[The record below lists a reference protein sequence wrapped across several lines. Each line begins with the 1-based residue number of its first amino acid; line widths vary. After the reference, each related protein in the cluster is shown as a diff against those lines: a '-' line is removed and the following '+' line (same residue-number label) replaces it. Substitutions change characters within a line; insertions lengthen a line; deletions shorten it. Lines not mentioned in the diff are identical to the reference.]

1 VVKKLSVLGL
11 LAMGLA
17 ACATV
22 APPPPSLY
30 IESPTPAYSAELSL
44 DDRLTVEQAWDYLRQ
59 GRTDKAEKVLLR
71 LDPGNPFYYAG
82 FGYTAFL
89 NGNLSIAEQYFLR
102 SAQEYPDMPIPHLG
116 LGQIYRKVGQTD
128 SAYNEYLEVLKRNPE
143 NPWAKKEAE
152 AIRLEKTETLMSEA
166 RDFASLGNAAK
177 SRESYLKALEYSP
190 KLQEAHLALAR
201 IYLKEKNFQSALFH
215 LKTADANE
223 PKTKAILQDY
233 ADALFQAGQLS
244 RSLDTYQRL
253 LGIDPQNK
261 LAQERAETIKN
272 RLGVVDLPSQY
283 HNIPSLEAVTK
294 EDVSALIGVKFK
306 NVLDETPPKLPVIVD
321 ITTSWAFQHIVRVA
335 SYEIM
340 EVFSNRTFQP
350 RKTVTR
356 AEMADILVRLVA
368 LLKKRGYKIIEQVP
382 IDRVRIADVPREHFY
397 FQPIAQ
403 VIAYQLMDLAP
414 DRTFKPELPMPGRE
428 AIKALDLL
436 LGLIK

>member
-1 VVKKLSVLGL
+1 MVKKLSVLGL

-30 IESPTPAYSAELSL
+30 IESPTPAYSAQLSL
-44 DDRLTVEQAWDYLRQ
+44 DDRLTVEEAWGYLRQ
-59 GRTDKAEKVLLR
+59 GRTDKAEKALLR
-71 LDPGNPFYYAG
+71 LDPANPFYYAG
-82 FGYTAFL
+82 FGYAAFL
-89 NGNLSIAEQYFLR
+89 NGNFSIAEQYFLR
-102 SAQEYPDMPIPHLG
+102 SAQEFPDMPIPHLV

-128 SAYNEYLEVLKRNPE
+128 LAYNEYLEVLKRNPE
-143 NPWAKKEAE
+143 NPWAKKESE
-152 AIRLEKTETLMSEA
+152 AIRLEKTETLMGEA
-166 RDFASLGNAAK
+166 RDFASLGDTAK
-177 SRESYLKALEYSP
+177 SQESYLKALEYTP

-215 LKTADANE
+215 LKTADGNE

-244 RSLDTYQRL
+244 RSLDTNQRL
-253 LGIDPQNK
+253 LDIDPQNK

-272 RLGVVDLPSQY
+272 QLGVVDLPSQY
-283 HNIPSLEAVTK
+283 HNIPSLEAVMK

-306 NVLDETPPKLPVIVD
+306 DVLDETPAKSPVIVD

>member
-1 VVKKLSVLGL
+1 MVKKLSVLGL

-30 IESPTPAYSAELSL
+30 IESPTPAYSAQLSL
-44 DDRLTVEQAWDYLRQ
+44 DDRLTVEQAWGYLRQ
-59 GRTDKAEKVLLR
+59 GRTDKAEKALLK
-71 LDPGNPFYYAG
+71 LDPANPFYYNG
-82 FGYTAFL
+82 LGYVALL

-102 SAQEYPDMPIPHLG
+102 SVQEFPDMPIAHLG
-116 LGQIYRKVGQTD
+116 LGQIYQKVGQAD
-128 SAYNEYLEVLKRNPE
+128 PAYKEYLEVLKRDPE
-143 NPWAKKEAE
+143 NPWARKESE
-152 AIRLEKTETLMSEA
+152 IIRLKMTEGLIGEA
-166 RDFASLGNAAK
+166 HNFASLGDTAK
-177 SRESYLKALEYSP
+177 SKESYLKVLEYSP

-201 IYLKEKNFQSALFH
+201 IYVKEKNYQNALFH

-253 LGIDPQNK
+253 IDIDPQNK
-261 LAQERAETIKN
+261 LALERSEAIRN
-272 RLGVVDLPSQY
+272 RLGVVELPSQY
-283 HNIPSLEAVTK
+283 NNIPSLEAVTK
-294 EDVSALIGVKFK
+294 EDVSALIGVKFRD
-306 NVLDETPPKLPVIVD
+306 VLDETPAKSPVIVD

-368 LLKKRGYKIIEQVP
+368 FLKKRGYKIIEQVP
-382 IDRVRIADVPREHFY
+382 IDRVRIADVPQEHSY

>member
-1 VVKKLSVLGL
+1 MVKKLSILGL

-30 IESPTPAYSAELSL
+30 IESPTPAYSAQLSL

-59 GRTDKAEKVLLR
+59 GRTDKAEKALLR

-102 SAQEYPDMPIPHLG
+102 SAEEYPDMPIPHLG
-116 LGQIYRKVGQTD
+116 LGQIYQKVGQTD

-152 AIRLEKTETLMSEA
+152 AIRLEKTETLMGEA

-201 IYLKEKNFQSALFH
+201 IYLKEKSFQSALFH
-215 LKTADANE
+215 LKTADSNE
-223 PKTKAILQDY
+223 PKTKAILEDY

-253 LGIDPQNK
+253 LDIDPQNK

-306 NVLDETPPKLPVIVD
+306 DVLDETPPKLPVIVD

-382 IDRVRIADVPREHFY
+382 IERVRIADVPREHFY

-403 VIAYQLMDLAP
+403 VIAYQLLDLAP

>member
-1 VVKKLSVLGL
+1 MVKKLSVLGL

-30 IESPTPAYSAELSL
+30 IESPTPAYSAQLSL
-44 DDRLTVEQAWDYLRQ
+44 DDRLTVEQAWGYLRQ
-59 GRTDKAEKVLLR
+59 GRTDQAEKALLR
-71 LDPGNPFYYAG
+71 LDPANPFYYAG
-82 FGYTAFL
+82 FGYAAFL
-89 NGNLSIAEQYFLR
+89 NGNFSIAEQYFLR
-102 SAQEYPDMPIPHLG
+102 SAQEFPDMPIPHLV

-128 SAYNEYLEVLKRNPE
+128 LAYNEYLEVLKRNPE
-143 NPWAKKEAE
+143 NPWAIKESE
-152 AIRLEKTETLMSEA
+152 AIRLEKTEMLMGEA
-166 RDFASLGNAAK
+166 RDFASLGDTAK
-177 SRESYLKALEYSP
+177 SQESYLKALEYTP

-215 LKTADANE
+215 FKTADGNE

-244 RSLDTYQRL
+244 RSLDTNQRL
-253 LGIDPQNK
+253 LDIDPQNK

-306 NVLDETPPKLPVIVD
+306 DVLDETPAKSPVIVD

>member
-22 APPPPSLY
+22 APPSPSLY
-30 IESPTPAYSAELSL
+30 IESPTPAYSAQLSL
-44 DDRLTVEQAWDYLRQ
+44 DDRLTVEQAWGYLRQ
-59 GRTDKAEKVLLR
+59 GRTDKAEKALLR
-71 LDPGNPFYYAG
+71 LDPANPFYYAG
-82 FGYTAFL
+82 FGYAAFL

-102 SAQEYPDMPIPHLG
+102 SAQEFPDMPIPHLG
-116 LGQIYRKVGQTD
+116 LGQIYQKVGQAD
-128 SAYNEYLEVLKRNPE
+128 SAYKEYLEVLKRDPE
-143 NPWAKKEAE
+143 NPWARKESE
-152 AIRLEKTETLMSEA
+152 AIRLEMTDSLMGEA

-177 SRESYLKALEYSP
+177 SKESYLKALEYSP

-201 IYLKEKNFQSALFH
+201 LYLEEKNFQSALFH
-215 LKTADANE
+215 LKTADSNE
-223 PKTKAILQDY
+223 PKTKAILEDY

-253 LGIDPQNK
+253 LDIDPQNK

-306 NVLDETPPKLPVIVD
+306 DVLDEAPPKLPVIVD

-350 RKTVTR
+350 RKTITR

-368 LLKKRGYKIIEQVP
+368 LLKKRGYNIIEQVP

-428 AIKALDLL
+428 VIKALDLL